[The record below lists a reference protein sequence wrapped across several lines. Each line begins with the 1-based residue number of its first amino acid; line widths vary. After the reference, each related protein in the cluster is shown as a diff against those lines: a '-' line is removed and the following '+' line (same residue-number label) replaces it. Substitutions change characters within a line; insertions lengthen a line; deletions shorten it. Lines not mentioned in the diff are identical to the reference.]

1 MFASGQGGYPDHE
14 RLRSENERSGSCT
27 FSQRIA
33 LAPRN
38 GGSGN
43 GSSCGHRDPHQGR
56 IGPSA
61 SPFSASCNLSVPLL
75 RCFGRVSFLTPLQK
89 PLKRLLGL
97 LVSSRLANRR
107 RCEEALIPCKR
118 ELPFESGGCCPLRC
132 LRNFNSMQCTKPQRA
147 AVAQRAM
154 QGAGGSG
161 RGRRE
166 QTRPEQLA
174 GHAVEADRA

>member
-118 ELPFESGGCCPLRC
+118 ELRERGLLPLTLSTQLQLYAMRKTAAGGGRATSDA
-132 LRNFNSMQCTKPQRA
+132 RRRRFWARA
-147 AVAQRAM
+147 ARTN
-154 QGAGGSG
+154 SS
-161 RGRRE
+161 
-166 QTRPEQLA
+166 
-174 GHAVEADRA
+174 